1 MPTELDVRRMLDDA
15 IGVVQ
20 DDARAAGNRISLRI
34 TGEAERAFTDASK
47 LGVCVGALISNAVKF
62 TNDGLIAVTAE
73 REYVDNRE
81 WLVIAVSD
89 TGCGIAA
96 DDLTRIFKPFTQ
108 ADGAKTRT
116 KGGMGLGLSIAHRM
130 AHILGGDVVARSEV
144 GAGSTFTLRVP
155 QRIEVVPATE
165 VRAAAA

>member
-1 MPTELDVRRMLDDA
+1 MCAGDQASNFRKGSIA
-15 IGVVQ
+15 I
-20 DDARAAGNRISLRI
+20 S
-34 TGEAERAFTDASK
+34 
-47 LGVCVGALISNAVKF
+47 
-62 TNDGLIAVTAE
+62 
-73 REYVDNRE
+73 
-81 WLVIAVSD
+81 
-89 TGCGIAA
+89 
-96 DDLTRIFKPFTQ
+96 RIFKPFTQ

-155 QRIEVVPATE
+155 QRIEVAPATE